1 MKSKALTHEI
11 VKEADILKELTQ
23 LLNHTLET
31 EGQVLWAKLFQ
42 EKTAHDGP
50 TNQIAVSFEEA
61 KLALGGLLKEVA
73 KKPIKGK
80 LNVALKLGVQS
91 TALFS
96 SAFLGLILPQNDV
109 ILFKKDQKQDA
120 ITLERASLFI
130 SELFLDWMD
139 AILSRAEENSTTIEN
154 LAIRL
159 ELKNHLEL
167 TRKLT
172 QNAKAGLKRGSNLR
186 NRTTQALYKIFKTQ
200 RKEIRI
206 PMESRA
212 FLALEGFLNQTLKTK

>member
-1 MKSKALTHEI
+1 MKSKALSQEI
-11 VKEADILKELTQ
+11 VKEADVLRELSQ

-31 EGQVLWAKLFQ
+31 EGQALWGKLFQ
-42 EKTAHDGP
+42 DKTAHDGP
-50 TNQIAVSFEEA
+50 TNEIAVSFDEA
-61 KLALGGLLKEVA
+61 KLALAGLLKEITQ
-73 KKPIKGK
+73 KPMKGK
-80 LNVALKLGVQS
+80 LNLALKLGFQS

-96 SAFLGLILPQNDV
+96 SGFLGLILPQNDV

-130 SELFLDWMD
+130 SELFLDWME
-139 AILSRAEENSTTIEN
+139 AILSRAEANSATIEN

-167 TRKLT
+167 TRNLA

-186 NRTTQALYKIFKTQ
+186 NRTTQFFYKLFKTQ

-212 FLALEGFLNQTLKTK
+212 FLALEGFLNQTLRTK

>member
-1 MKSKALTHEI
+1 MKSKALSQET
-11 VKEADILKELTQ
+11 VKEADVLKELTQ

-31 EGQVLWAKLFQ
+31 EGQILWAKLFQ
-42 EKTAHDGP
+42 DKTANDAP
-50 TNQIAVSFEEA
+50 STQVAISFQEA
-61 KLALGGLLKEVA
+61 QAALGGILKQMA
-73 KKPIKGK
+73 NRPLKSK
-80 LNVALKLGVQS
+80 LNLALKLGAQS

-139 AILSRAEENSTTIEN
+139 SILGRAQENSQRIEN

-159 ELKNHLEL
+159 ELQKHLEL
-167 TRKLT
+167 TQNLT

-186 NRTTQALYKIFKTQ
+186 NRTSQLFNKVFKKS
-200 RKEIRI
+200 RKDIRI

-212 FLALEGFLNQTLKTK
+212 FLALEGFLNQTLRTK